1 MSVFDLLTES
11 VTSRA
16 RSGNPLELLPAR
28 QWAVVTLLGAGM
40 KATAIAKLLHI
51 TRETLYQD
59 RRRAWQALR
68 PVIPGRILRE
78 YEGSVA
84 PWKGRSPAPPADDVI
99 AEAVI

>member
-1 MSVFDLLTES
+1 MWRLV
-11 VTSRA
+11 
-16 RSGNPLELLPAR
+16 
-28 QWAVVTLLGAGM
+28 LLGSGLGA
-40 KATAIAKLLHI
+40 KTVAKLLHI
-51 TRETLYQD
+51 SRETLYQD